1 MTKETVYLDIPQNDI
16 AFLKEL
22 VKKMGWKLHFQKPAI
37 ISTTDKSVDE
47 LYGCIQLPKDF
58 DYKKELE
65 EELKKK
71 YLWNGY
77 FLELLQPIYQYIPLL
92 NF

>member
-1 MTKETVYLDIPQNDI
+1 
-16 AFLKEL
+16 
-22 VKKMGWKLHFQKPAI
+22 MGWKLHFQKPAI

-71 YLWNGY
+71 YL
-77 FLELLQPIYQYIPLL
+77 
-92 NF
+92 

>member
-22 VKKMGWKLHFQKPAI
+22 VKKMGWKLHFQEPAI

-71 YLWNGY
+71 YL
-77 FLELLQPIYQYIPLL
+77 
-92 NF
+92 